1 MIVVSL
7 IDVPKENI
15 RSGDSFNFPEV
26 VYGGGDVVVK
36 GSAGSVTL
44 YGNNKQFIVVNE
56 NSSGYIEMEE
66 SYRNAIS
73 ECGGSRS
80 IFNNR
85 MSMTVR
91 EMMETLGPNGVRF
104 VVHPKSIKVD
114 REIDLYEGNR
124 G

>member
-1 MIVVSL
+1 MKIVSL
-7 IDVPKENI
+7 IDIPSKNI
-15 RSGDSFNFPEV
+15 RSGDLFSFPEV
-26 VYGGGDVVVK
+26 EYGGGDVLVK
-36 GSAGSVTL
+36 GSSGSVTL
-44 YGNNKQFIVVNE
+44 SKHCRQFILINE
-56 NSSGYIEMEE
+56 TPSGYTEMEE

-73 ECGGSRS
+73 ECGGSRN
-80 IFNNR
+80 IFNDR